1 GLPAQTVKEGVI
13 SLIVAIN
20 VLKDEMGM
28 PKSIRDTGV
37 SEADFYARL
46 TEMVGQALRDS
57 CTPTNPRDVNTH
69 QLETLYRQAFAG
81 VSHS

>member
-1 GLPAQTVKEGVI
+1 
-13 SLIVAIN
+13 
-20 VLKDEMGM
+20 
-28 PKSIRDTGV
+28 
-37 SEADFYARL
+37 

-81 VSHS
+81 VLHS